1 MTSLCIENDLGPWRK
16 EWLLTIVHLC
26 EMYDIA
32 IWYAYVNNDV
42 YERYVANKNS

>member
-1 MTSLCIENDLGPWRK
+1 MMVMRRSSQSSKRNMTSLCIENDLGPWRK

-32 IWYAYVNNDV
+32 I
-42 YERYVANKNS
+42 